1 MDAETRKK
9 LTKDMDPDQEK
20 LFRELLVKEIKNKM
34 LKKIDDKDPD
44 FYKTLKIFMDSDPDS
59 KP

>member
-9 LTKDMDPDQEK
+9 LTEGMDPDQEK

-44 FYKTLKIFMDSDPDS
+44 FYKTLKIFMDSDSD
-59 KP
+59 KKA

>member
-1 MDAETRKK
+1 
-9 LTKDMDPDQEK
+9 MDPDQEK

-44 FYKTLKIFMDSDPDS
+44 FYKTLKIFMDSDSD
-59 KP
+59 KKA

>member
-9 LTKDMDPDQEK
+9 LTEGMDPDQEK
-20 LFRELLVKEIKNKM
+20 LFKELLVKEIKNKM

-44 FYKTLKIFMDSDPDS
+44 FYKTLKFFLDSDTDK